1 MDEIAEQALDRV
13 RLEQDYTLEV
23 GAGKEISA
31 ARALGDELDRL
42 EALAA
47 ELLTV
52 RNRVRVKARALHTSR
67 QVGDAQTS
75 EAELVSAPLQ
85 RRIEDLEMELE
96 QYRTHHHCTDGCTSN
111 AHVAFTGK
119 GLVKQLRQRIKE
131 LESQVPSEVVTMPA
145 ECLTVGRLNH
155 QLDVALSQVSA
166 LQRRNDELGARVSD
180 MSGWLDLK
188 AGELAS
194 ANEQRDQA
202 LAEVA
207 RLRAAWTTEVE
218 RGRDLEADLSRLRE
232 ELARR
237 YTLANV
243 MDQRA
248 EAREEANRENEQVL
262 RDLKAELDRVGKLA
276 SVRLGEID
284 SLNTKLKI
292 SGDWRETHQRD
303 KQAAWE
309 RLATIERIARQ
320 PEVDNELGEVAHRPE
335 PGALAGAMVMIREAL
350 KGFS

>member
-1 MDEIAEQALDRV
+1 MDEIAEQALNRV
-13 RLEQDYTLEV
+13 RTEQDFAIERA
-23 GAGKEISA
+23 AGKEISA
-31 ARALGDELDRL
+31 ARAIGDELDRL

-75 EAELVSAPLQ
+75 EAELVAAPLRRQIEHLERRLAESMTADHQTIVEQ
-85 RRIEDLEMELE
+85 RQRIEDLNRDLERALQRIGELE
-96 QYRTHHHCTDGCTSN
+96 G
-111 AHVAFTGK
+111 
-119 GLVKQLRQRIKE
+119 
-131 LESQVPSEVVTMPA
+131 QVPSEVVTMPA
-145 ECLTVGRLNH
+145 ECLTVGKLQR

-166 LQRRNDELGARVSD
+166 LQRRADQLGARVAE

-188 AGELAS
+188 TGELVS

-202 LAEVA
+202 REQEARTRLAWAAEVQ
-207 RLRAAWTTEVE
+207 
-218 RGRDLEADLSRLRE
+218 RGQDLEADLSRLRE

-248 EAREEANRENEQVL
+248 EAREEANRESEQVL
-262 RDLKAELDRVGKLA
+262 RDLRAELDRANGLA
-276 SVRLGEID
+276 A
-284 SLNTKLKI
+284 SLRN
-292 SGDWRETHQRD
+292 EANAHQAD
-303 KQAAWE
+303 KQRAWE

-335 PGALAGAMVMIREAL
+335 PGALAGAITMIREAL